1 MPFLIDG
8 YNLLWAVQKN
18 GDGMEAIEDI
28 MLCRILGRYLDL
40 VGQRAEIIFDGTGPP
55 EKHAFDNIKGL
66 EVFFSG
72 PHRDADT
79 VIEDKI
85 RSDSAPRRLVVVS
98 SDNKIRKAAHTRKA
112 ASVKS
117 EIFWQDVYKAISRRQ
132 KESEPP
138 GKRGGISEGETEHWL
153 RVFKIK

>member
-18 GDGMEAIEDI
+18 GEGMEAIEDVE
-28 MLCRILGRYLDL
+28 LCRILGRYLGL
-40 VGQRAEIIFDGTGPP
+40 TGQRAEIIFDGTGPP
-55 EKHAFDNIKGL
+55 EKQVFDNIKGL

-72 PHRDADT
+72 QSSDADT

-85 RSDSAPRRLVVVS
+85 RMDSAPRRLVVVS
-98 SDNKIRKAAHTRKA
+98 SDNKVRKAAHTRKA
-112 ASVKS
+112 ASIKS
-117 EIFWQDVYKAISRRQ
+117 ELFWKDVHKIISRRQ

-138 GKRGGISEGETEHWL
+138 GKRSGISEGETEQWM
-153 RVFKIK
+153 RFFKLK

>member
-28 MLCRILGRYLDL
+28 ELCRILGSYFVL

-55 EKHAFDNIKGL
+55 EKNAFDNIKGL

-72 PHRDADT
+72 PNRDADS

-85 RSDSAPRRLVVVS
+85 KSDSAPRRLVVIS
-98 SDNKIRKAAHTRKA
+98 SDNRLRKAAHIRKA
-112 ASVKS
+112 SSVKS
-117 EIFWQDVYKAISRRQ
+117 ELFWKEVYKVINRKK

-138 GKRGGISEGETEHWL
+138 GKRGGISEGETEQWL
-153 RVFKIK
+153 RYFKIK